1 MNQDNSLGKEMA
13 QSKNPVIERQK
24 FWYESGLKNQYRKLI
39 EGKLKFLFDG
49 LSCIADYDKSIP
61 PKVWSDFVDG
71 IILFLFNLSGKS
83 EQFSESYIDELT
95 KPGTE
100 EVIKIFKNPKTQ
112 KAIIER
118 YQFST
123 DLISFGEGKQTI
135 IDAESLFKFNQL
147 AKEFVIGEDSLIEL
161 RKKFIDKA
169 KKNYG
174 LEGLSKTST
183 RKEKPSSLTTPETG
197 IVLHYLMEYGSND
210 YKYTSDKVILA
221 DYLVKLKLN
230 PSPSENLKPNYS
242 PSQVYNKGIVLLPS
256 ERQKRRGKKGVF
268 TKTNFWNAI
277 QFLVEIDNEAYT
289 AAFTDFFGYSSDEIN
304 PSKEEEGISEIFF
317 KK

>member
-1 MNQDNSLGKEMA
+1 MKQENSLGKEA
-13 QSKNPVIERQK
+13 GIENPVVERLGYWLDKVGPEK
-24 FWYESGLKNQYRKLI
+24 FGAFLEWKQY
-39 EGKLKFLFDG
+39 KFIPPSIIVANLH
-49 LSCIADYDKSIP
+49 KSIL
-61 PKVWSDFVDG
+61 KKIWTDYVDG
-71 IILFLFNLSGKS
+71 VFCWFYLSTDPEIKFSFFN
-83 EQFSESYIDELT
+83 IPELME
-95 KPGTE
+95 KGIQEIVNFAIRP
-100 EVIKIFKNPKTQ
+100 EVQ
-112 KAIIER
+112 KVVINTH
-118 YQFST
+118 QFST
-123 DLISFGEGKQTI
+123 DQIWITEKIQVKLNAK
-135 IDAESLFKFNQL
+135 SLFKFNQR
-147 AKEFVIGEDSLIEL
+147 AKELLITEDSIIEL
-161 RKKFIDKA
+161 RKKFIEKM

-210 YKYTSDKVILA
+210 FKYTSDKVILA

-230 PSPSENLKPNYS
+230 PSPSENLEPNYS

-256 ERQKRRGKKGVF
+256 EKQKRRGKKGVF

-277 QFLVEIDNEAYT
+277 QFLEEIDNEAYT
-289 AAFTDFFGYSSDEIN
+289 AAFTDFIGYSSDETN